1 MADYSTL
8 PAQDVFMNGGRQF
21 QRWFDSAR
29 SPEASE
35 YVADLR
41 QPDSFTRGL
50 LGTMDHMVGMQVA
63 AAAGDIEAAR
73 AHYNAQRD
81 FFANNQGK
89 VQEAYALNPR
99 GDKFLESIQQM
110 AAMGVSR
117 QYDRVELTM
126 PGQQDKVL
134 AGVMFGPDGLHDRY
148 RTEQLTAANFTD
160 PVVKLLT
167 AGDNELTP
175 VTHALKGVVNS
186 VVNPVVEAG
195 AGAGVTRVPNTG
207 QHAALADYLAVN
219 GERDVEDL
227 GADAVRA
234 LVSSTLS
241 EHMEDGLAVST
252 YKWASQAL
260 RARKTAADA
269 RGMQFQASQEAYALL
284 NSFNGL
290 ARAMSPRMGRP
301 SDKVMRWADMATLSL
316 VAEDPEVKLDD
327 PGIKQ
332 GVLEMSDAFAQAER
346 AGVRLLPLV
355 QAYGGKI
362 GKAIAGYAI
371 SRRQNLP
378 PPPANLMTDVI
389 GLHSLAQSLVTTGW
403 RQVGS
408 SARAD
413 PSLEVG
419 EAAGVFRATSG
430 SDGLDNAGI
439 ALYRALMRN
448 AIQGVVDGVGP
459 RDALLSALGDA
470 GKRADIAEELA
481 DATGLT
487 PEAAAGVI
495 GEFASATMDSGSGAV
510 SRMGLE
516 RALARYAFVTP
527 TLANAKD
534 MPQREMVARWYAANV
549 GGQGKYYDRLID
561 ESTWSQVYRD
571 PVLGYGDEA
580 PGRRVAREASA
591 RSQIRDALHSA
602 VEAGHSPIPVMNYWA
617 RQGRFYYVA
626 GFRTEDGTPVDLK
639 DVKYEERKTAGGD
652 TVRKVL
658 DQGLIPVIEEGY
670 GDLAK
675 VTQEWE
681 LPGAY
686 SRIPVVGA
694 GQFTRDWRVFRN
706 AMFVMKRV
714 AEAQLAA
721 MAKDSAYV
729 TPPDEG

>member
-35 YVADLR
+35 YAADLQ

-50 LGTMDHMVGMQVA
+50 LGTMDHMVSMQVA

-73 AHYNAQRD
+73 EHYNAQRE

-89 VQEAYALNPR
+89 VQEAYTLNPR

-134 AGVMFGPDGLHDRY
+134 AGVMFGPDGLHDKF

-167 AGDNELTP
+167 AGDNELAP
-175 VTHALKGVVNS
+175 AMYALKGVVNS

-219 GERDVEDL
+219 GGRDVEDL

-260 RARKTAADA
+260 RARKNAADA
-269 RGMQFQASQEAYALL
+269 RGVQFQSAQEAYALL

-327 PGIKQ
+327 PGIRQ

-362 GKAIAGYAI
+362 GKAVAGYAI

-389 GLHSLAQSLVTTGW
+389 GLHSLAQSLVTAGW

-487 PEAAAGVI
+487 PEAAAGVV

-516 RALARYAFVTP
+516 RALAKYAFVTP
-527 TLANAKD
+527 TLTNAGD

-549 GGQGKYYDRLID
+549 GNQGKYYDRLID
-561 ESTWSQVYRD
+561 ESMWSQIYRD

-602 VEAGHSPIPVMNYWA
+602 VEAGHSPIPAMNYWA

-639 DVKYEERKTAGGD
+639 DVKYEERKTASGD

-721 MAKDSAYV
+721 MAKASAYEA
-729 TPPDEG
+729 PQDEL

>member
-1 MADYSTL
+1 MADYGAL

-29 SPEASE
+29 APEASE

-50 LGTMDHMVGMQVA
+50 LETMDHMVSMQVA

-73 AHYNAQRD
+73 EHYNAQRD
-81 FFANNQGK
+81 FFANNQDK
-89 VQEAYALNPR
+89 VREAYTLNPR
-99 GDKFLESIQQM
+99 GDKFLSSIQGM
-110 AAMGVSR
+110 AELGVTR
-117 QYDRVELTM
+117 QYDKVELTI

-134 AGVMFGPDGLHDRY
+134 AGVMFGPNGLHDKY
-148 RTEQLTAANFTD
+148 RAEQLTAANFTD

-167 AGDNELTP
+167 SGDDELPDATR
-175 VTHALKGVVNS
+175 ALKGVVNS
-186 VVNPVVEAG
+186 VVDPVVAAG
-195 AGAGVTRVPNTG
+195 ARAGVTRVPNTG
-207 QHAALADYLAVN
+207 QHAALADYLATN
-219 GERDVEDL
+219 GGEDVEAL
-227 GADAVRA
+227 GLDAVRA

-241 EHMEDGLAVST
+241 DHMEDGLAVST

-269 RGMQFQASQEAYALL
+269 RGVQFQAAQEAYALL

-332 GVLEMSDAFAQAER
+332 GVLEMSDVFAQAER

-362 GKAIAGYAI
+362 GKAVAGYAI

-378 PPPANLMTDVI
+378 PPPANLMTDI
-389 GLHSLAQSLVTTGW
+389 AGLHSLTQSLVTAGW

-419 EAAGVFRATSG
+419 EASGVFRATSG

-448 AIQGVVDGVGP
+448 SVQGVVDGLGP
-459 RDALLSALGDA
+459 RDALLATLNDSV
-470 GKRADIAEELA
+470 KRGDIAEELA

-487 PEAAAGVI
+487 PEAASGVVA
-495 GEFASATMDSGSGAV
+495 EFAAAATDSGSGAV
-510 SRMGLE
+510 SRIGLE
-516 RALARYAFVTP
+516 RALAKYAFAAP
-527 TLANAKD
+527 TLINYGD
-534 MPQREMVARWYAANV
+534 GPQREMVARWYAANV
-549 GGQGKYYDRLID
+549 GAQGKYYDQLID
-561 ESTWSQVYRD
+561 ESGWAQLYRD
-571 PVLGYGDEA
+571 PILGYGDQEQ
-580 PGRRVAREASA
+580 GRRVAMESSA
-591 RSQIRDALHSA
+591 RSQIRDSLHSA
-602 VEAGHSPIPVMNYWA
+602 VEAGHSPIPVMKHWA

-626 GFRTEDGTPVDLK
+626 GFRTEDGTSVPLQ
-639 DVKYEERKTAGGD
+639 DVKYEEKKTAGGG
-652 TVRKVL
+652 VSRKVL

-681 LPGAY
+681 LPGDY

-694 GQFTRDWRVFRN
+694 GLFTRDPRVFRN
-706 AMFVMKRV
+706 AMLVMKKV
-714 AEAQLAA
+714 SDAQLAA
-721 MAKDSAYV
+721 MAKASV
-729 TPPDEG
+729 QVVSPDEM